1 MDPYR
6 VLGVPRGASDDEVK
20 KAYRSLSR
28 KYHPDSNINN
38 PNREMAEER
47 FKEVQEA
54 YKQIM
59 EMRENSY
66 GNYTENHSSYGQDKS
81 AYTGNSSSYGQGQ
94 NNSTY
99 STGRRG
105 QSSAMDGVCA
115 YINSGHYREALTLL
129 SVMPEKTALWFYYSA
144 VANEGLG
151 NNVAALRMAKVAYG
165 MEPANQQ
172 YAYLVSILE
181 EKSRW
186 YSELG
191 GIFGKNDIS
200 RGVLFGELMTVCLL
214 WNLCC

>member
-59 EMRENSY
+59 DMRENGSYSY
-66 GNYTENHSSYGQDKS
+66 GN
-81 AYTGNSSSYGQGQ
+81 YTGNSSSYGQGQ

-151 NNVAALRMAKVAYG
+151 NNVAALRMAKVAHE

-191 GIFGKNDIS
+191 GIFGKNDVS
-200 RGVLFGELMTVCLL
+200 RGVLFGELMTVCLI

>member
-6 VLGVPRGASDDEVK
+6 VLGVSRGASDDEVK

-59 EMRENSY
+59 DMRENGSYSY
-66 GNYTENHSSYGQDKS
+66 GN
-81 AYTGNSSSYGQGQ
+81 YTGNSSSYGQRQ

-99 STGRRG
+99 STGRSG

-129 SVMPEKTALWFYYSA
+129 SMMPEKTALWFYYSA

-151 NNVAALRMAKVAYG
+151 NNVAALRMAKVAYE

-181 EKSRW
+181 EKKRW

>member
-59 EMRENSY
+59 DMRENGSYSY
-66 GNYTENHSSYGQDKS
+66 GN
-81 AYTGNSSSYGQGQ
+81 YTGNSSSYGQGQ
-94 NNSTY
+94 SNSTY

-115 YINSGHYREALTLL
+115 YLNSGHYREALTLL

-151 NNVAALRMAKVAYG
+151 NNVAALRMAKVAHG

-186 YSELG
+186 YSEFG
-191 GIFGKNDIS
+191 GIFGKNGVS
-200 RGVLFGELMTVCLL
+200 RGVLFGELMTVCLF